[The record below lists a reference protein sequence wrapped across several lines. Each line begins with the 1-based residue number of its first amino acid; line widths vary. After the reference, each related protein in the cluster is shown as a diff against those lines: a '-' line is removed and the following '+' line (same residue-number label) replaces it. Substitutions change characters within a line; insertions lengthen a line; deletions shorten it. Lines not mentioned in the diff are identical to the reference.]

1 MPPKPSFFNRLKRP
15 FSRIPLAWLQLSR
28 QKTRFL
34 IAIAGIAFADLL
46 IFVQMGFEG
55 ALYDAAKAP
64 YKNLNA
70 DLMIANPQFQT
81 LFAVRTTPRE
91 RLYQLLSHPDVIA
104 VTPLYVASSQWQNP
118 ETKQSRTILI
128 WGSDPGAQAFTLPEI
143 NQNLVK
149 LQQLNTVLFDRAGRP
164 EYGEIAANFEKNG
177 IVNVQINSA
186 QVQVSGL
193 FSIGSSFA
201 ADGNAIVSDSTFM
214 RIHPERSP
222 DKMEVGLIK
231 LKPGANV
238 EQVKATI
245 TRALPTDTRI
255 LTPLEWAQI
264 EQDYWS
270 TTGIGFIFGIGVA
283 MGFGVGVVI
292 VYQILHSDVSDHLP
306 EYATL
311 KAIGYSNSYLIIM
324 LLQEVLILACC
335 GFIPSYMLSTVVYQ
349 ITYSATLLPI
359 AMSTQRAITVFI
371 MTVTMCSLSGAI
383 ALQKLRKAD
392 PADVF

>member
-1 MPPKPSFFNRLKRP
+1 MPKNRSFFNRLKQP

-70 DLMIANPQFQT
+70 DLIIANPQFQT

-91 RLYQLLSHPDVIA
+91 RLYQLLSHSDVTS

-128 WGSDPGAQAFTLPEI
+128 WGTDPGAQAFTLPEI
-143 NQNLVK
+143 NQNLVQ

-177 IVNVQINSA
+177 VVNVQINSA

-214 RIHPERSP
+214 RIHPDRSP
-222 DKMEVGLIK
+222 DKMEVGLVK

-245 TRALPTDTRI
+245 ALALPNDTRI

-311 KAIGYSNSYLIIM
+311 KAIGYSNSYLITM

-335 GFIPSYMLSTVVYQ
+335 GFIPSYLLSTVVYQ

-359 AMSTQRAITVFI
+359 AMSTQRAVTVFI

>member
-1 MPPKPSFFNRLKRP
+1 MPTNRSFFNRLKRS
-15 FSRIPLAWLQLSR
+15 FNRIPLAWLQLSR
-28 QKTRFL
+28 PKTRFL

-64 YKNLNA
+64 YKNFNA
-70 DLMIANPQFQT
+70 DLIIANPQFQT

-91 RLYQLLSHPDVIA
+91 RLYQLLSHPDVA
-104 VTPLYVASSQWQNP
+104 TVTPLYVASSQWQNP

-143 NQNLVK
+143 NQNLVL

-214 RIHPERSP
+214 RIHPDRSP
-222 DKMEVGLIK
+222 DKMEVGLVK

-238 EQVKATI
+238 ERVKATI
-245 TRALPTDTRI
+245 ARALPNDTRI

-311 KAIGYSNSYLIIM
+311 KAIGYSNGYFITM
-324 LLQEVLILACC
+324 LLQEALILACC
-335 GFIPSYMLSTVVYQ
+335 GFIPSYVLSTVVYQ

-359 AMSTQRAITVFI
+359 AMTTQRAVTVFI

-383 ALQKLRKAD
+383 AMGKLQKAD